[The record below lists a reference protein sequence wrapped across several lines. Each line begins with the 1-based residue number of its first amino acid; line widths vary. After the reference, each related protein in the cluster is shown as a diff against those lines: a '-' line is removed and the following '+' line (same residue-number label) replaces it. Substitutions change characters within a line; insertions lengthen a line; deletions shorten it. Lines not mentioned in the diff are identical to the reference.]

1 MSAKPTWKKGR
12 GKLGILAPLVGTWH
26 ADADTPDG
34 RPGKVHC
41 ERSFKKA
48 LNNTYYELTAIWHM
62 GDTIYEERA
71 FFGCDAA
78 GKIRFWSFT
87 SDGKQSNG
95 ELKDATDIHPEAIS
109 FIAQMP
115 AGIARQVYWP
125 DETQGFH
132 WAVESQTK
140 KGWHR
145 FVDHH
150 YVPFAQP
157 IISFE

>member
-1 MSAKPTWKKGR
+1 MNTKPTWKKGR
-12 GKLGILAPLVGTWH
+12 GKLGFLNPLLGTWH
-26 ADADTPDG
+26 AHADSPQ
-34 RPGKVHC
+34 GKIHC
-41 ERSFKKA
+41 VRSFTKV
-48 LNNTYYELTAIWHM
+48 LGGTYIELIAIWHM
-62 GDTIYEERA
+62 GNTVYEERA
-71 FFGCDAA
+71 FFGCDAT

-95 ELKDATDIHPEAIS
+95 ELTDATDIHPQAIV
-109 FIAQMP
+109 FVAHMP

-140 KGWHR
+140 KGWNR

-150 YVPFAQP
+150 YLLESQP
-157 IISFE
+157 VTSLE

>member
-1 MSAKPTWKKGR
+1 MSTKLVWDKGQ
-12 GKLGILAPLVGTWH
+12 GKLAILDPLIGIWQ
-26 ADADTPDG
+26 ADAATPDG

-48 LNNTYYELTAIWHM
+48 LNNSYMELTAMWHM
-62 GDTIYEERA
+62 DDTIYEERA

-78 GKIRFWSFT
+78 GKIHFWSFT
-87 SDGKQSNG
+87 SDGKQSTG
-95 ELKDATDIHPEAIS
+95 ELTDATDIHPEAIG

-115 AGIARQVYWP
+115 AGIARYVYWP
-125 DETQGFH
+125 DETEGFH

-140 KGWHR
+140 DGWDR

-150 YVPFAQP
+150 YLPDAQP
-157 IISFE
+157 VILDE